1 MNNFFSNR
9 RKTVHHLKIDP
20 QYHRKKW
27 HTCWKLCGVK
37 YCPTWRFSTLR
48 WQIIIIYLFSKE
60 SGKSWWLLIIFV
72 IYIINLRIFFWFHR
86 IKFTF
91 NLNSTKTVLYKISL
105 IRILCQGLINE
116 PMILLTYQSYSSKS
130 DQLRPYD
137 WRASMKWVPG
147 KEFASFTGG

>member
-1 MNNFFSNR
+1 MARLLKTLWSEILSHLKVQYNKMTNYLSFNFFPKSQ
-9 RKTVHHLKIDP
+9 V
-20 QYHRKKW
+20 
-27 HTCWKLCGVK
+27 
-37 YCPTWRFSTLR
+37 
-48 WQIIIIYLFSKE
+48 
-60 SGKSWWLLIIFV
+60 KSWWLLIIFA
-72 IYIINLRIFFWFHR
+72 IYIINLRIFFLFHR

-91 NLNSTKTVLYKISL
+91 NLNSTKLVLFKISL

-130 DQLRPYD
+130 EQLKPYD